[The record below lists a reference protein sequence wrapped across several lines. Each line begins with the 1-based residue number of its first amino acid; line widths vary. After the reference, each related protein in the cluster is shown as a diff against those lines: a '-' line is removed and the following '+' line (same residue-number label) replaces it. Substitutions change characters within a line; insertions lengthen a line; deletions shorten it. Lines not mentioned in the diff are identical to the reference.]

1 MNGGAG
7 NRHMILFVA
16 HFFILMFLLI
26 EAQRYCFYYAFLLS
40 ALRYTPTTHK
50 RLEKECFSIG

>member
-1 MNGGAG
+1 
-7 NRHMILFVA
+7 MILFVA

-26 EAQRYCFYYAFLLS
+26 EARRYCFYYAFLLS